1 MFVYHTTKLIDITVH
16 LNNESTP
23 LLVVHHICVS
33 VIFQIPINKISIIR
47 QFLFCFVCF
56 KTRQNLVFCCKRGF
70 LKELFHD
77 KYLTVYTERGIVKH
91 QLSNF
96 SALSWREQDT
106 FPRDVLYQ
114 QQRSVGRRAT
124 ALGHI
129 TLIPSRT
136 VFVLTPSGCVS

>member
-1 MFVYHTTKLIDITVH
+1 MNQHHSSWYIIFVFLSFFRYQSTKF
-16 LNNESTP
+16 P
-23 LLVVHHICVS
+23 LS
-33 VIFQIPINKISIIR
+33 GNIF
-47 QFLFCFVCF
+47 FCFVCF